1 MRKTLAVLSTSA
13 FLALAACATGDGGG
27 SGATPL
33 AAFPGAEAQIRNL
46 YDSRAVE
53 RDWFCPEPQMNT
65 ITRAAP
71 TQDTADMLVLAV
83 SYEFSS
89 TTAGNARSQAACSG
103 FNTRMFTFGKAGGGL
118 TLQSMTGE
126 QRS

>member
-1 MRKTLAVLSTSA
+1 MRKILTLLSTSA
-13 FLALAACATGDGGG
+13 LLALAGCAGGG
-27 SGATPL
+27 GGPDAAQL

-53 RDWFCPEPQMNT
+53 RDWFCPEPQMNA

-71 TQDTADMLVLAV
+71 TQDTADTLVLAV

-89 TTAGNARSQAACSG
+89 TTAGNARDQAACSG

-118 TLQSMTGE
+118 ALQSMTGE